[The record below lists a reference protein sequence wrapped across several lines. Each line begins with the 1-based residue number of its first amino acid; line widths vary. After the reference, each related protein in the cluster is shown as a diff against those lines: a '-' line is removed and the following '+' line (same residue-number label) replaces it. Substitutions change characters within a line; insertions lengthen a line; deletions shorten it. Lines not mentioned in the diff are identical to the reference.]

1 MANLKKGKTSTG
13 ETMDKKLEELFIKW
27 LQYWH
32 LDREL
37 TWDEQIDRDNIKDW
51 LLFNL

>member
-1 MANLKKGKTSTG
+1 MS
-13 ETMDKKLEELFIKW
+13 ETTDEKLEELFIKW
-27 LQYWH
+27 LQYGQ

-37 TWDEQIDRDNIKDW
+37 TVDEQTDRDNIKDW